1 MKLDIYIIEIFALY
15 TVGTRKAET
24 FQFFFLDQQ
33 FGIIYEK
40 NVIFY
45 FHIFN

>member
-1 MKLDIYIIEIFALY
+1 MKLDIYIIEIFGLY

-24 FQFFFLDQQ
+24 FQSFVDQQ

-40 NVIFY
+40 NVIFH